1 MKYKADKIKFLT
13 HHMKFVI
20 FLVIVDYLFGH
31 QAGQWLYA
39 VYIFYIC
46 KDILNDKK
54 SGILPSFEIS
64 DSEIWTD
71 KFSRIK
77 LSEID
82 LEKSTISKREIVL
95 INKVDT
101 WKNKVRIYPKMFNE
115 DIADIISTK
124 LSLSETTQSI
134 PANHLVI

>member
-1 MKYKADKIKFLT
+1 MKHKADKIKVLT
-13 HHMKFVI
+13 HHMKLVI
-20 FLVIVDYLFGH
+20 FLVIVDYLFEH

-77 LSEID
+77 FSEID
-82 LEKSTISKREIVL
+82 LEKSTISKRRIVL
-95 INKVDT
+95 INRVDT
-101 WKNKVRIYPKMFNE
+101 WKNKVRIYPKMYNE

-124 LSLSETTQSI
+124 LTLSKTTQSI
-134 PANHLVI
+134 PVNHLAI